1 MIGIAAVT
9 LLFGVGAGAEKA
21 YQAALET
28 MGKNLL
34 SVGSQRKASN
44 ALRGGSQRFQT
55 LTLADSRAIMN
66 ELDSVTLAAPIAMT
80 RKKKDRR

>member
-34 SVGSQRKASN
+34 SVGAQRKQSN
-44 ALRGGSQRFQT
+44 ALRPALSDPDTGR
-55 LTLADSRAIMN
+55 LARHYERD
-66 ELDSVTLAAPIAMT
+66 
-80 RKKKDRR
+80 RKC